1 MKRTALLALALFTTP
16 AAADPGHGMAG
27 SLVHLL
33 SELDHLAVLA
43 LLAGAAVFTFRR
55 FRIRRSSR
63 P

>member
-16 AAADPGHGMAG
+16 AAADPGHGMSG

-33 SELDHLAVLA
+33 TEPDHLAVLA

-63 P
+63 S